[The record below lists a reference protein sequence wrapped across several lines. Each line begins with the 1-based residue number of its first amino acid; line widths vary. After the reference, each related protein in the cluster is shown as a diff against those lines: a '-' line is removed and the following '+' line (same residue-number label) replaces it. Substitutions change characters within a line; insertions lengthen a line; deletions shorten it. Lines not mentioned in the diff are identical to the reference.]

1 MYAPRGLQ
9 EDTYKA
15 VKTHMFDL
23 LAEIAS
29 RFLPNQL
36 DLRFNKYCV

>member
-1 MYAPRGLQ
+1 MCLQ
-9 EDTYKA
+9 EDTCEA

-36 DLRFNKYCV
+36 DM